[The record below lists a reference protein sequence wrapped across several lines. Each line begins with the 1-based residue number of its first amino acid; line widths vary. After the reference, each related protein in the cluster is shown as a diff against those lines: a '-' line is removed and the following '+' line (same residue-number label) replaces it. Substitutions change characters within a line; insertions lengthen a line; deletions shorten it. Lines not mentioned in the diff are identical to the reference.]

1 MSNYREELKKYINAA
16 VQNQLTE
23 HSPHASQPLW
33 IKPTLRPHQ
42 LTLLAAAKELEGHA
56 YADTIN
62 MADPQLI
69 TKYGIIADRVGAGKS
84 LVALSLIKEDAPR
97 NTTIDIKSAD
107 SHGSTI
113 LFNVKHMPPVTPFK
127 PEWKDPALTNK
138 DIMDNMSGGALRVY
152 TNTALLIVPHNV
164 CNQWETYI
172 KEQTTLRALIIKK
185 TKDCDYERAGFLADV
200 FSSDVVLVSGTML
213 KKFVGAMS
221 WVGPGFQRIVWSRLF
236 IDEADSIPCALRYG
250 EISARFMWFISGSWL
265 NMLFPSGLQNYY
277 ISSFPPDMTELLGG
291 GVAGVSSSYG
301 FIYNTL
307 CNTRDPRFTIML
319 LRNSEEWINKSLL
332 QPTVG
337 HSTILCK
344 APANLAILREFI
356 TPAAMEALHA
366 GDAAAAMT
374 ALGLKA
380 TSKESLVNQVTASLR
395 GELTQAEKIL
405 EFKHILDYSTA
416 AAKAHAIERATQ
428 NVERL
433 RTQLAS
439 LESRVAQATQQ
450 LCPICYDT
458 PHTATLTP
466 CCRQTFCLSCICECI
481 ASKPACPLCRQ
492 SVGSVKNLMVIGE
505 GDEEAEEEK
514 EVDPT
519 PTKGA
524 ALLQLL
530 ATSTDSQRFLV
541 FSAHEAS
548 FKGLREM
555 LAARGIKCEMLM
567 GTAARIERMRKQF
580 QEGKIRV
587 LCMNARHMGAGL
599 NLQSA
604 TDVVLY
610 HRMNAELEKQVIG
623 RAIRF
628 ERTTELQVTHLVHDQ
643 ETSFNGASSSEVI
656 VHV

>member
-1 MSNYREELKKYINAA
+1 MSTYRDELKTYINAA
-16 VQNQLTE
+16 IQNQLTE
-23 HSPHASQPLW
+23 HSPHAAQPLW

-42 LTLLAAAKELEGHA
+42 LTLLAAAKDLEGHA

-62 MADPQLI
+62 MSDPQLI

-84 LVALSLIKEDAPR
+84 LVALSLIKEEAPR
-97 NTTIDIKSAD
+97 NTTINMKSGD
-107 SHGSTI
+107 SHGDTM
-113 LFNVKHMPPVTPFK
+113 LFNVIQMPPPTPFK
-127 PEWKDPALTNK
+127 EEWKDPTLTNK
-138 DIMDNMSGGALRVY
+138 DIMNNMSNGKTRIF

-172 KEQTTLRALIIKK
+172 KEQTHLRALIVKK
-185 TKDCDYERAGFLADV
+185 TKDCDYERPGFLTDV

-221 WVGPGFQRIVWSRLF
+221 WIGPGFHRIVWSRLF
-236 IDEADSIPCALRYG
+236 IDEADTIPCALRYG
-250 EISARFMWFISGSWL
+250 EVSARFMWFISGSWL
-265 NMLFPSGLQNYY
+265 NMLLPSGLQNYY
-277 ISSFPPDMTELLGG
+277 ISSFPPEMTDLLGG
-291 GVAGVSSSYG
+291 GVAGVASSYG
-301 FIYNTL
+301 FIYNTI
-307 CNTRDPRFTIML
+307 CNTRNPRFTIML

-332 QPTVG
+332 QPTVS
-337 HSTILCK
+337 HNTIICK

-366 GDAAAAMT
+366 GDTTAAMS

-395 GELTQAEKIL
+395 GELIQAEKIL
-405 EFKHILDYSTA
+405 EFKRTLDYSTA
-416 AAKAHAIERATQ
+416 AAKTHAIERATQ

-433 RTQLAS
+433 RNQMEA
-439 LESRVAQATQQ
+439 LEIRVAQATQQ
-450 LCPICYDT
+450 VCPICYDT

-481 ASKPACPLCRQ
+481 ASKPNCPLCRQ

-505 GDEEAEEEK
+505 GEEEAVEEK
-514 EVDPT
+514 AVDLT

-530 ATSTDSQRFLV
+530 ASSTDSQRFLV

-587 LCMNARHMGAGL
+587 LCLNARHMGAGL
-599 NLQSA
+599 NLQAA
-604 TDVVLY
+604 TDVILY

-628 ERTTELQVTHLVHDQ
+628 ERPAELQVTHLVHDQ
-643 ETSFNGASSSEVI
+643 ETTFNGASSSEVI